1 MRLLHTA
8 DWHLGRTLGGHSLH
22 QDQEHLFAGQF
33 LAMVKETRPDAVLI
47 AGDIFDRSVPP
58 ADAVE
63 LLDDILHRLIIGL
76 GVPVVLIPGNHD
88 DARRLAFGARLLA
101 GGGLHIADSPLG
113 RAWTFADAHGPV
125 SIVASGYATPLLL
138 AQKLPAEAPTPGTL
152 ADQASPRV
160 VADLPLPRV
169 VADQPPPRVVADP
182 PAARLV
188 ADHDAGMALLAPL
201 LHALCPPN
209 QRRILVAH
217 AFVAGGSETESE
229 RGLSVGG
236 TGQISAARFAGF
248 HYVAL
253 GHLHRPQ
260 SLAEGRLRYSGSP
273 LAYSTS
279 EADQQKSVT
288 LVELDAQG
296 GVTTQELPLT
306 PLHPLRILRGDLATL
321 LTATSQDY
329 LALELTDPL
338 PIAEAQRRLAQ
349 NYPRIINLRWVAEA
363 LPTTPTAL
371 SAAARTLSP
380 LQQFEAFHQ
389 AMRNAP
395 LPPEARPVV
404 IAALTSAEQP

>member
-1 MRLLHTA
+1 M
-8 DWHLGRTLGGHSLH
+8 
-22 QDQEHLFAGQF
+22 
-33 LAMVKETRPDAVLI
+33 
-47 AGDIFDRSVPP
+47 
-58 ADAVE
+58 E
-63 LLDDILHRLIIGL
+63 LLDAILHRLIIGL

-138 AQKLPAEAPTPGTL
+138 AQKLPAGAPTPGTL

-160 VADLPLPRV
+160 VADQAPSRV
-169 VADQPPPRVVADP
+169 VADHPASRVVAAH
-182 PAARLV
+182 AAGL
-188 ADHDAGMALLAPL
+188 ALLAPL

>member
-8 DWHLGRTLGGHSLH
+8 DWHLGRTLGSHSLH
-22 QDQEHLFAGQF
+22 QDQEYLFAGQF
-33 LAMVKETRPDAVLI
+33 LAMVRETRPDAVLI

-63 LLDDILHRLIIGL
+63 LLDDILHRLIVGL
-76 GVPVVLIPGNHD
+76 RTPVVLIPGNHD

-125 SIVASGYATPLLL
+125 SIVAAGYASPLLL
-138 AQKLPAEAPTPGTL
+138 AQKLPAEDHAT
-152 ADQASPRV
+152 SRV
-160 VADLPLPRV
+160 VADH
-169 VADQPPPRVVADP
+169 DQ
-182 PAARLV
+182 
-188 ADHDAGMALLAPL
+188 GMALLAPL
-201 LHALCPPN
+201 LHRLCEPN
-209 QRRILVAH
+209 HRRVLVAH

-279 EADQQKSVT
+279 EANQQKSVT

-321 LTATSQDY
+321 LAATSQDY

-349 NYPRIINLRWVAEA
+349 NYPRIIGLRWVAEA

-389 AMRNAP
+389 AMRGAP

-404 IAALTSAEQP
+404 TAALTAAEQP

>member
-22 QDQEHLFAGQF
+22 QDQEFLLAGQF
-33 LAMVKETRPDAVLI
+33 LAMVRDTKPDAVLI
-47 AGDIFDRSVPP
+47 AGDIFDRAVPP

-63 LLDDILHRLIIGL
+63 LLDEILHRLIIGL

-88 DARRLAFGARLLA
+88 DARRLSFGARLLA

-113 RAWTFADAHGPV
+113 RAWEFADAHGPI
-125 SIVASGYATPLLL
+125 SIVGAGYASPLLL
-138 AQKLPAEAPTPGTL
+138 AQKLPAANAA
-152 ADQASPRV
+152 ADHATPRV
-160 VADLPLPRV
+160 VADHSTPRV
-169 VADQPPPRVVADP
+169 
-182 PAARLV
+182 V
-188 ADHDAGMALLAPL
+188 ADHDAGMALLAPM
-201 LHALCPPN
+201 LHALCPPG
-209 QRRILVAH
+209 QRRVLVAH
-217 AFVAGGSETESE
+217 AFVAGGTETESE

-288 LVELDAQG
+288 LVEIDAQG
-296 GVTTQELPLT
+296 AIRTEELPLT
-306 PLHPLRILRGDLATL
+306 PRYPLRIVSGDFQTL
-321 LTATSQDY
+321 LAATSQDY
-329 LALELTDPL
+329 LSLELTDLL
-338 PIAEAQRRLAQ
+338 PIAEAQRRLAER
-349 NYPRIINLRWVAEA
+349 YPRIIGLRWVAEA
-363 LPTTPTAL
+363 LPPSATAL
-371 SAAARTLSP
+371 TAAARAASP
-380 LQQFEAFHQ
+380 LDQFEAFHQ

-404 IAALTSAEQP
+404 IAALTAAEQP

>member
-22 QDQEHLFAGQF
+22 QDQEYLFAGQF
-33 LAMVKETRPDAVLI
+33 LDLVRETRPDAVLI

-58 ADAVE
+58 AEAVE
-63 LLDDILHRLIIGL
+63 LLDEILHRLIRGL
-76 GVPVVLIPGNHD
+76 NTPVVLIPGNHD

-113 RAWTFADAHGPV
+113 RAWEFHDAHGPV
-125 SIVASGYATPLLL
+125 SIVATGYATPLLL
-138 AQKLPAEAPTPGTL
+138 AQKLPL
-152 ADQASPRV
+152 AADATAADTTPRV
-160 VADLPLPRV
+160 
-169 VADQPPPRVVADP
+169 
-182 PAARLV
+182 V

-209 QRRILVAH
+209 QRRVLVAH

-236 TGQISAARFAGF
+236 SGQVSAARFAGF

-260 SLAEGRLRYSGSP
+260 SLAEGRLRYAGSP
-273 LAYSTS
+273 LAYSSS
-279 EADQQKSVT
+279 EADQQKSIT

-296 GVTTQELPLT
+296 AVTTQALPLT
-306 PLHPLRILRGDLATL
+306 PLHPLRILRGDFASLLA
-321 LTATSQDY
+321 ASSQDY
-329 LALELTDPL
+329 LALELTDAL
-338 PIAEAQRRLAQ
+338 PIAEAQRRLAER
-349 NYPRIINLRWVAEA
+349 YPRIIGLRWVAEA
-363 LPTTPTAL
+363 LPASAATL
-371 SAAARTLSP
+371 SAAGRAASP

-389 AMRNAP
+389 AMRHAP

-404 IAALTSAEQP
+404 IAALTAALAAAVTTEA

>member
-22 QDQEHLFAGQF
+22 QDQEHLLAGQF
-33 LAMVKETRPDAVLI
+33 LRMVQDTRPDAVLI
-47 AGDIFDRSVPP
+47 AGDIFDRAVPP

-63 LLDDILHRLIIGL
+63 LLDDILHRLIVGL

-113 RAWTFADAHGPV
+113 RAWEFRDAHGPV
-125 SIVASGYATPLLL
+125 SIVASGYASPLLL
-138 AQKLPAEAPTPGTL
+138 AQKLPAPSPA
-152 ADQASPRV
+152 ADQPPLRV
-160 VADLPLPRV
+160 VADHPPSRAVADHPPSRV
-169 VADQPPPRVVADP
+169 VADHPPSRV
-182 PAARLV
+182 V

-209 QRRILVAH
+209 QRRVLVAH

-229 RGLSVGG
+229 RGLAVGG
-236 TGQISAARFAGF
+236 TGQIGAARFAGF

-273 LAYSTS
+273 LAYSSS

-296 GVTTQELPLT
+296 GIRTEALPLT
-306 PLHPLRILRGDLATL
+306 PRHPLRILRGSLATL
-321 LTATSQDY
+321 LTASSEDY

-338 PIAEAQRRLAQ
+338 PIAEAQRRLAER
-349 NYPRIINLRWVAEA
+349 YPRIIGLRWVAET
-363 LPTTPTAL
+363 LPASATSLP
-371 SAAARTLSP
+371 AAARAASP
-380 LQQFEAFHQ
+380 LDQFEAFHQ

-395 LPPEARPVV
+395 LPAAARPVV
-404 IAALTSAEQP
+404 IAAITAAEQP

>member
-22 QDQEHLFAGQF
+22 QDQEFILAGQF
-33 LAMVKETRPDAVLI
+33 LAMVRDTRPDAVLI
-47 AGDIFDRSVPP
+47 AGDIFDRAVPP

-63 LLDDILHRLIIGL
+63 LLDEILHRLIIGL

-113 RAWTFADAHGPV
+113 RAWEFHDAHGPV
-125 SIVASGYATPLLL
+125 SIVATGYASPLLL
-138 AQKLPAEAPTPGTL
+138 AQKLPAEDQATSPVV
-152 ADQASPRV
+152 ADQTTPRV
-160 VADLPLPRV
+160 VAD
-169 VADQPPPRVVADP
+169 
-182 PAARLV
+182 
-188 ADHDAGMALLAPL
+188 HDTGMARLAPL
-201 LHALCPPN
+201 LHALCPPG

-296 GVTTQELPLT
+296 AIRTEELPLT
-306 PLHPLRILRGDLATL
+306 PLHPLRILHGDFRSLLA
-321 LTATSQDY
+321 ASSEDY
-329 LALELTDPL
+329 LALDLTDPL

-349 NYPRIINLRWVAEA
+349 NYPRIIGLRWVAET
-363 LPTTPTAL
+363 LPISATSLP
-371 SAAARTLSP
+371 AAARAASP
-380 LQQFEAFHQ
+380 LAQFEAFHQ

-395 LPPEARPVV
+395 LPAEARPVV
-404 IAALTSAEQP
+404 IAALTAAEQA

>member
-22 QDQEHLFAGQF
+22 QDQEYLFAGQF
-33 LAMVKETRPDAVLI
+33 LQMVRDTRPDAVLI

-63 LLDDILHRLIIGL
+63 LLDEILHQLIRGL

-113 RAWTFADAHGPV
+113 RAWEFHDAHGPV
-125 SIVASGYATPLLL
+125 SIVATGYATPLLL
-138 AQKLPAEAPTPGTL
+138 AQKLP
-152 ADQASPRV
+152 QAGV
-160 VADLPLPRV
+160 I
-169 VADQPPPRVVADP
+169 
-182 PAARLV
+182 
-188 ADHDAGMALLAPL
+188 ADHDGGMARLAPL
-201 LHALCPPN
+201 LHGLCPAG
-209 QRRILVAH
+209 QRRVLVAH
-217 AFVAGGSETESE
+217 AFVAGGTETESE

-236 TGQISAARFAGF
+236 SGQVGVAHFAGF

-260 SLAEGRLRYSGSP
+260 TLGGGRLRYSGSP

-296 GVTTQELPLT
+296 GVATTELPLA
-306 PLHPLRILRGDLATL
+306 PRHPLRVLRGDFATL
-321 LTATSQDY
+321 LAATSPDY
-329 LALELTDPL
+329 LALELTDAL
-338 PIAEAQRRLAQ
+338 PVAEAQRRLAER
-349 NYPRIINLRWVAEA
+349 YPRIIGLRWVAEA
-363 LPTTPTAL
+363 LPASATAL
-371 SAAARTLSP
+371 SAAGRALSP
-380 LQQFEAFHQ
+380 LAQFEAFHQ
-389 AMRNAP
+389 AMRGAP
-395 LPPEARPVV
+395 LPDAARPVV
-404 IAALTSAEQP
+404 IAALTAAGPA

>member
-22 QDQEHLFAGQF
+22 QDPEFLFAGQF
-33 LAMVKETRPDAVLI
+33 LAMVRDTRPDAVLI

-63 LLDDILHRLIIGL
+63 LLDDILHRLIVGL
-76 GVPVVLIPGNHD
+76 RTPVVLIPGNHD

-113 RAWTFADAHGPV
+113 RAREFHDAHGPV
-125 SIVASGYATPLLL
+125 SIVASGYASPLLL
-138 AQKLPAEAPTPGTL
+138 AQKLPAEDHAMPGTG
-152 ADQASPRV
+152 ADQPPA
-160 VADLPLPRV
+160 RV
-169 VADQPPPRVVADP
+169 VADQPTSRVVAD
-182 PAARLV
+182 
-188 ADHDAGMALLAPL
+188 HDQGMALLAPL

-209 QRRILVAH
+209 QRRVLVAH

-321 LTATSQDY
+321 LAGTSQDY

-349 NYPRIINLRWVAEA
+349 NYPRIIGLRWVAETLPATATA
-363 LPTTPTAL
+363 LP
-371 SAAARTLSP
+371 AAARTLSP

-389 AMRNAP
+389 AMRGAP
-395 LPPEARPVV
+395 LPDAARPVV
-404 IAALTSAEQP
+404 TAALTSAEQP